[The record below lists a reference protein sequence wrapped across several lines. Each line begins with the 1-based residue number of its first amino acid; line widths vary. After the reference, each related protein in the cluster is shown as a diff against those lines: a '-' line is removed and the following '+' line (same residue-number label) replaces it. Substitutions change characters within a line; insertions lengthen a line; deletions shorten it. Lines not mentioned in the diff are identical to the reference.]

1 MPTTIS
7 ADVRGA
13 LATALSGLAANVYN
27 HVPEAVIP
35 PAIVLVPDSP
45 YLEFDT
51 IAKSSFHCNIN
62 LVISCI
68 VAYNSNPASLD
79 NLEQLIVSVVQAI
92 PAGWEVALVERP
104 SVTEIGASTMLVS
117 DIRVSKHYTQS

>member
-1 MPTTIS
+1 MPTTIA
-7 ADVRGA
+7 ADIRGA
-13 LATALSGLAANVYN
+13 LATALSGVAANVYN

-35 PAIVLVPDSP
+35 PAVVLVPDSP

-51 IAKSSFHCNIN
+51 ISKTSFHCNVN
-62 LVISCI
+62 LTISCI
-68 VAYNSNPASLD
+68 VAYNSNPAALD

-92 PAGWEVALVERP
+92 PAGWAVDVVERP
-104 SVTEIGASTMLVS
+104 TVTEIGASAMLVS

>member
-13 LATALSGLAANVYN
+13 LATALAGVAANVYN
-27 HVPEAVIP
+27 HVPEAIIP
-35 PAIVLVPDSP
+35 PAVVLVPDAP

-51 IAKSSFHCNIN
+51 IGKTSFHCKVN
-62 LVISCI
+62 LTISCI

-79 NLEQLIVSVVQAI
+79 NLEQLIISVVQAI
-92 PAGWEVALVERP
+92 PAGWEVDVVERP
-104 SVTEIGASTMLVS
+104 AVTEIGASTMLVS

>member
-13 LATALSGLAANVYN
+13 LATALAGVAANVYN
-27 HVPEAVIP
+27 HVPEAIIP
-35 PAIVLVPDSP
+35 PAVVLVPDAP

-51 IAKSSFHCNIN
+51 IGKTSFHCKVN
-62 LVISCI
+62 LTVSCL
-68 VAYNSNPASLD
+68 VAYNSNPAALD
-79 NLEQLIVSVVQAI
+79 NLEQLIISVVQAI
-92 PAGWEVALVERP
+92 PAGWEVDTVQRP
-104 SVTEIGASTMLVS
+104 TVTEIGASTMLAS

>member
-13 LATALSGLAANVYN
+13 LATALAGVAANVYN
-27 HVPEAVIP
+27 HVPEAIIP
-35 PAIVLVPDSP
+35 PAVVVVPDAP

-51 IAKSSFHCNIN
+51 IGKSSFHCNVN
-62 LVISCI
+62 LTVSCI

-92 PAGWEVALVERP
+92 PAGWDIAVVERP
-104 SVTEIGASTMLVS
+104 TVTEIGASTMLVS

>member
-13 LATALSGLAANVYN
+13 LATALSGVAANVYN
-27 HVPEAVIP
+27 HVPETVIP
-35 PAIVLVPDSP
+35 PSVVIVPDSP

-51 IAKSSFHCNIN
+51 IGKSSFHCNVN

-79 NLEQLIVSVVQAI
+79 NLEQLVISVVQAI
-92 PAGWEVALVERP
+92 PAGWDVQVVEMP
-104 SVTEIGASTMLVS
+104 KVTDIGASTMLAS

>member
-13 LATALSGLAANVYN
+13 LATALAGVAANVYN
-27 HVPEAVIP
+27 HVPEAIIP
-35 PAIVLVPDSP
+35 PAVVLVPDAP

-51 IAKSSFHCNIN
+51 IGKTSFHCKVN
-62 LVISCI
+62 LTISCI
-68 VAYNSNPASLD
+68 VAYNSNPGSLD
-79 NLEQLIVSVVQAI
+79 NLEQLIISVIQAI
-92 PAGWEVALVERP
+92 PAGWEVDVVERP
-104 SVTEIGASTMLVS
+104 AVTEIGASTMLVS

>member
-13 LATALSGLAANVYN
+13 LATALSGVTANVYN

-35 PAIVLVPDSP
+35 PAVVLVPDSP

-51 IAKSSFHCNIN
+51 IGKSSFHCNVN
-62 LVISCI
+62 LTISCI

-79 NLEQLIVSVVQAI
+79 NLEQLIISVVQAI
-92 PAGWEVALVERP
+92 PAGWDVSVVERP
-104 SVTEIGASTMLVS
+104 AVTDIGASTMLVS

>member
-13 LATALSGLAANVYN
+13 LATALSGVAANVYN
-27 HVPEAVIP
+27 HVPEAIIP
-35 PAIVLVPDSP
+35 PSVVIVPDAP

-51 IAKSSFHCNIN
+51 IGKSSFHCKVN
-62 LVISCI
+62 LTITCI

-92 PAGWEVALVERP
+92 PAGWDVAVVERP
-104 SVTEIGASTMLVS
+104 TVTEIGASTMLVS